1 MALSLL
7 TAAYTVGAHSPVVVG
22 PYSEALYLAGRDAE
36 VRVLES
42 RHVLKL
48 EAVVE

>member
-1 MALSLL
+1 MALPLL
-7 TAAYTVGAHSPVVVG
+7 KAAYTVAAHSPVVVA

-42 RHVLKL
+42 RRVLGL
-48 EAVVE
+48 GAVVE